1 MTKLIKGVI
10 KQSFNRE
17 KLQKIIHLE
26 YNRIVEKSRL
36 EGGGTKMFVSMCRL
50 IKWQMLPRSK
60 PKLLHAPNRA
70 VPFTTS
76 YMPTE
81 NTIDSQLY

>member
-50 IKWQMLPRSK
+50 IK
-60 PKLLHAPNRA
+60 
-70 VPFTTS
+70 
-76 YMPTE
+76 
-81 NTIDSQLY
+81 